1 MKGARSAQSRPYWI
15 RYVVAFWAVEK
26 LTWAKDNVLIACV
39 CSLAPGLIAAGISA
53 AISDQKWRA
62 VTYASLLTYGGLFAL
77 FLMWRLVATPWE
89 LDRERQRFIDG
100 LTQKLAYTRVELV
113 AIRASP
119 PAIDVEILEIHVQ
132 AADTTHSMHASDL
145 PVACDIFLRLK
156 LTLRDTRPIGLLAY
170 ELASVLHG
178 NSSRADFVDDI
189 QDWGLVTEKKPIGVG
204 TTFHYTVVRLTKLAH
219 QLEERGVPVEGWIH
233 FSVTA
238 VHEREICATIYRL
251 IVLTP
256 NGGINADI
264 AGTKNLAGLAGSQ
277 FQKIPD
283 ASHVLHD
290 SWTSLLPLIPNL
302 SEKLFPRVDLR
313 RSFHSLRRTAVNH
326 AHHTAPLFGFC
337 NDHFHWVGARA
348 ENRTHLG
355 YVLHDVQQVY
365 GIRITQDENE
375 YMPAGQSLGV
385 SNDGVPQFVIIALCP
400 DQTWAG

>member
-1 MKGARSAQSRPYWI
+1 MKGARSAQSRPYWM

-39 CSLAPGLIAAGISA
+39 CSLAPGLIAAGVSA
-53 AISDQKWRA
+53 AISDHKWRA
-62 VTYASLLTYGGLFAL
+62 VTYATLLTYGGLFAL

-100 LTQKLAYTRVELV
+100 LTQKLAYTRLELV

-132 AADTTHSMHASDL
+132 AAETTHSMHAPDL

-238 VHEREICATIYRL
+238 VHEREIGATIYRL

-256 NGGINADI
+256 NGGISSDI

-290 SWTSLLPLIPNL
+290 
-302 SEKLFPRVDLR
+302 
-313 RSFHSLRRTAVNH
+313 
-326 AHHTAPLFGFC
+326 
-337 NDHFHWVGARA
+337 
-348 ENRTHLG
+348 
-355 YVLHDVQQVY
+355 
-365 GIRITQDENE
+365 
-375 YMPAGQSLGV
+375 
-385 SNDGVPQFVIIALCP
+385 
-400 DQTWAG
+400 